1 MRDQFTTA
9 GLGDEIRNAL
19 KARGAHS
26 VVDALSILDGETHD
40 LANAQ
45 PRHLRA
51 IVRRFAK
58 GHPHLFG
65 PDTDEHLNPSQ
76 IVASVAEE
84 ADREQRELMKR
95 DVDFNDGSKSI
106 DRLVAELV
114 APLERF

>member
-1 MRDQFTTA
+1 MTDQFTTA

-58 GHPHLFG
+58 EHPHLFG
-65 PDTDEHLNPSQ
+65 PDPDEALSPGQ
-76 IVASVAEE
+76 IVESVAEE
-84 ADREQRELMKR
+84 ADQAQREAMKR
-95 DVDFNDGSKSI
+95 DIDFKDASKSI
-106 DRLVAELV
+106 DELIREYV
-114 APLERF
+114 APMER